1 MRVMP
6 EHMTRQED
14 LVKRIV
20 GILDSTM
27 MTKEDV
33 VELFENVLG
42 EMSENK
48 LDDILFDIQSN
59 INQAT
64 I

>member
-1 MRVMP
+1 
-6 EHMTRQED
+6 MTRHED
-14 LVKRIV
+14 LLKQVV
-20 GILDSTM
+20 GILDSTL

-33 VELFENVLG
+33 VELFENILG
-42 EMSENK
+42 EMSEDRLQN
-48 LDDILFDIQSN
+48 ILFELKAN

>member
-1 MRVMP
+1 
-6 EHMTRQED
+6 MTRQED
-14 LVKRIV
+14 LLRQVV

-33 VELFENVLG
+33 VELFENILG
-42 EMSENK
+42 EMSEDRLQN
-48 LDDILFDIQSN
+48 LLFELKAN

>member
-1 MRVMP
+1 
-6 EHMTRQED
+6 MTRKED
-14 LVKRIV
+14 LLKQVV
-20 GILDSTM
+20 GILDSTL

-33 VELFENVLG
+33 VELFENILG
-42 EMSENK
+42 EMSEDRLQN
-48 LDDILFDIQSN
+48 ILFELKAN

>member
-1 MRVMP
+1 
-6 EHMTRQED
+6 MTRHED
-14 LVKRIV
+14 LLKQVV

-33 VELFENVLG
+33 VELFENILG
-42 EMSENK
+42 EMSEDRLQNM
-48 LDDILFDIQSN
+48 LFELKAN

-64 I
+64 IW

>member
-1 MRVMP
+1 
-6 EHMTRQED
+6 MTRQED
-14 LVKRIV
+14 LLKQVV

-33 VELFENVLG
+33 VELFENILG
-42 EMSENK
+42 EMSEDRLQN
-48 LDDILFDIQSN
+48 LLFELKAN
-59 INQAT
+59 INQTT

>member
-1 MRVMP
+1 
-6 EHMTRQED
+6 MTRQED
-14 LVKRIV
+14 LLKQVV

-33 VELFENVLG
+33 VELFENILG
-42 EMSENK
+42 EMSEDRLQN
-48 LDDILFDIQSN
+48 LLFELKAN

>member
-1 MRVMP
+1 
-6 EHMTRQED
+6 MTRHED
-14 LVKRIV
+14 LLKQVV
-20 GILDSTM
+20 GILDSTL

-33 VELFENVLG
+33 VELFENILG
-42 EMSENK
+42 EMSEERLQN
-48 LDDILFDIQSN
+48 ILFELKAN

>member
-1 MRVMP
+1 
-6 EHMTRQED
+6 MTRQED
-14 LVKRIV
+14 LLKQVV
-20 GILDSTM
+20 GILDSTL

-33 VELFENVLG
+33 VELFENILG
-42 EMSENK
+42 EMSEERLQN
-48 LDDILFDIQSN
+48 ILFELKAN

>member
-1 MRVMP
+1 
-6 EHMTRQED
+6 MTRQED
-14 LVKRIV
+14 LLKQVV

-27 MTKEDV
+27 MTKADV
-33 VELFENVLG
+33 VELFENILG
-42 EMSENK
+42 EMSEDRLQN
-48 LDDILFDIQSN
+48 ILFELKAN

>member
-1 MRVMP
+1 
-6 EHMTRQED
+6 MTRQED
-14 LVKRIV
+14 LLKQVV
-20 GILDSTM
+20 GILYSTM

-33 VELFENVLG
+33 VELFENILG
-42 EMSENK
+42 EMSEDRLQN
-48 LDDILFDIQSN
+48 LLFELKAN

>member
-1 MRVMP
+1 
-6 EHMTRQED
+6 MTRQED
-14 LVKRIV
+14 LLKQVV
-20 GILDSTM
+20 GILNSTL

-33 VELFENVLG
+33 VELFENILG
-42 EMSENK
+42 EMSEERLQN
-48 LDDILFDIQSN
+48 ILFELKAN

>member
-1 MRVMP
+1 
-6 EHMTRQED
+6 MTRHED
-14 LVKRIV
+14 LLKQVV

-33 VELFENVLG
+33 VELFENILG
-42 EMSENK
+42 EMSEDRLQNM
-48 LDDILFDIQSN
+48 LFELKAN

>member
-1 MRVMP
+1 
-6 EHMTRQED
+6 MTRHED
-14 LVKRIV
+14 LLKQVV

-33 VELFENVLG
+33 VELFENILG
-42 EMSENK
+42 EMSEDRLQN
-48 LDDILFDIQSN
+48 LLFELKAN